1 MTKPKSKSKSKPAS
15 SSATADATQMAAET
29 PEIRYKAPHNY
40 VGILIK
46 PTDNHTFDSILDIL
60 SASKYKTLITAD
72 APIYL
77 DTQREFW
84 KNATLEKQ
92 GDIIAAINSSIQGK
106 KVQISPKSIFE
117 TFKLDDLNGKT
128 SFTKDELVRTGA
140 MQNNQI
146 GIPYKRVTSLLH
158 PDFYST
164 HCSCVFLIKQRLLM
178 RYQRKSNAWG
188 MQF

>member
-1 MTKPKSKSKSKPAS
+1 
-15 SSATADATQMAAET
+15 MAAET
-29 PEIRYKAPHNY
+29 LEIHYKSPHNY
-40 VGILIK
+40 VGVLRK

-106 KVQISPKSIFE
+106 KVQISPQSISE
-117 TFKLDDLNGKT
+117 IFKLDDLKGKT
-128 SFTKDELVRTGA
+128 SFTKDELKKDFINRGYAEQPKRDTLQKGYFSFCT
-140 MQNNQI
+140 QI
-146 GIPYKRVTSLLH
+146 FILH
-158 PDFYST
+158 TANVCF
-164 HCSCVFLIKQRLLM
+164 
-178 RYQRKSNAWG
+178 
-188 MQF
+188 